1 MTVPEAP
8 PMRLILDAHT
18 HCGYTVPY
26 ENLAAEWK
34 LGGIDGGVVFS
45 PVEEVYDRCDPFFT
59 DSQEYALSRRRVHEY
74 LLERASDRIFPYFF
88 VWNDFPHIPD
98 RFFGIKWHR
107 HADEPVYAYETP
119 SCDRIIEEICEKR
132 LPIVLEEE
140 FRNTLSFIKKID
152 GRTIVIIPH
161 LGHLNGGYFKL
172 KKAGVFANPHVWADT
187 ALAAEWEIED
197 LVSTYGNE
205 RIMFGSDYPFGTPS
219 RERRKIDSL
228 FSGTDLDAIL
238 GGNLL
243 HLLGK

>member
-1 MTVPEAP
+1 
-8 PMRLILDAHT
+8 MRLILDAHT

-26 ENLAAEWK
+26 EELAAKWK

-45 PVEEVYDRCDPFFT
+45 PVEEVYDRYDPFFS
-59 DSQEYALSRRRVHEY
+59 DSRKYADSRRRVHEY
-74 LLERASDRIFPYFF
+74 LLKRASDTIFPYFF
-88 VWNDFPHIPD
+88 VWNDFPHVPD
-98 RFFGIKWHR
+98 GFFGIKWHR

-119 SCDRIIEEICEKR
+119 SCDRIIEEICERR

-172 KKAGVFANPHVWADT
+172 KKAGVFENPHVWADT

-197 LVSTYGNE
+197 FVSAYGSE
-205 RIMFGSDYPFGTPS
+205 RIMFGSDYPFGMPS
-219 RERRKIDSL
+219 REKGKIDSL

-238 GGNLL
+238 GGNLMR
-243 HLLGK
+243 LLGKFRE